1 MKPFRERNPV
11 TIGLLG
17 FALIATMILAA
28 FRADELPL
36 IGGGDAYYANFSEIG
51 GLRPGDEVRIAGVA
65 AGKVKSYE
73 LQGDHVRVEFTID
86 KGVGFGPESGAAI
99 KVRTLLGAMYLG
111 VTPVGSGQMKTGTTI
126 PVDRTVAPYDVVDA
140 FSDLAETTEAID
152 IPQLKEALD
161 TLSGIAERTPE
172 EFQGAIRGFSA
183 VSSNLAA
190 RDEQINALL
199 VGLKKV
205 TAVLNSRDDEL
216 VTLFKDSDVL
226 FRALSER
233 RDSIHNLLVA
243 TVKFSVEL
251 RGLVKDTRADLK
263 PTLDQLQE
271 VVTVL
276 RKNEASIDEGLRIFG
291 PFLTVFGNALGNGPW
306 FDTYVAGMPPNLG
319 VADQLKD
326 ALGDQNPVVTP

>member
-11 TIGLLG
+11 IIGLLG

-28 FRADELPL
+28 FRADDLPL
-36 IGGGDAYYANFSEIG
+36 IGGGDAYYANFSEVG
-51 GLRPGDEVRIAGVA
+51 ALKPGNEVRIAGVA
-65 AGKVKSYE
+65 AGKVKGFE
-73 LQGDHVRVEFTID
+73 LQGDHVRVEFKID
-86 KGVGFGPESGAAI
+86 KGVEFGPDSGAAI

-111 VTPVGSGQMKTGTTI
+111 VTPEGSGQMKKGTTI
-126 PVDRTVAPYDVVDA
+126 PVNRTVPPYDVVDA
-140 FSDLAETTEAID
+140 FSDLASTTEAID
-152 IPQLKEALD
+152 IPQLQEALD
-161 TLSGIAERTPE
+161 TLSGIAEKTPE
-172 EFQGAIRGFSA
+172 EFQGAIRGVSA

-190 RDEQINALL
+190 RDEQINTLL
-199 VGLKKV
+199 VSLKKV

-233 RDSIHNLLVA
+233 RDSIHNLLVG
-243 TVKFSVEL
+243 TERFSVEL

-276 RKNEASIDEGLRIFG
+276 RENEASIDETLRIFD
-291 PFLTVFGNALGNGPW
+291 PFLTVFGNALGTGPW
-306 FDTYVAGMPPNLG
+306 FDTYVAGLPPNLG
-319 VADQLKD
+319 VAPQLKC
-326 ALGDQNPVVTP
+326 ALNPEECS